1 DGARMSRRDFSFPQ
15 IATGDLDIAVVTQ
28 LSATYL
34 PLSDEFEPGPVEVI
48 GFEAPFRRAGFRKQD
63 LEDAPGN
70 PHDALIFADA
80 DAELD
85 SVAVGVPPG
94 VGRKSEKH

>member
-1 DGARMSRRDFSFPQ
+1 MARADFSFPQ
-15 IATGDLDIAVVTQ
+15 IAPGDLDIPIVGQ
-28 LSATYL
+28 LPAANL
-34 PLSDEFEPGPVEVI
+34 PLGNEFEPGPVEVI
-48 GFEAPFRRAGFRKQD
+48 GFEAPFRCAGFRKQD

-85 SVAVGVPPG
+85 QCSGQG
-94 VGRKSEKH
+94 STGRQAEIGKT

>member
-1 DGARMSRRDFSFPQ
+1 MQ
-15 IATGDLDIAVVTQ
+15 VV
-28 LSATYL
+28 
-34 PLSDEFEPGPVEVI
+34 

-85 SVAVGVPPG
+85 NVPVGLALALVI
-94 VGRKSEKH
+94 SAATWS